1 MQKEQNEL
9 FEQIIAFCVK
19 YISIPALIAIFIKI
33 AVQVKKKQATILG
46 AIVSLLTG
54 LGMAYIAKGF
64 VEANIAKTLQPIT
77 FAFIGIMADKTAEY
91 FITRADVNKFFDTI
105 GTEIINWVKRKL
117 GKK

>member
-1 MQKEQNEL
+1 MQNNEKEIY
-9 FEQIIAFCVK
+9 EQLIAFCVK

-64 VEANIAKTLQPIT
+64 VESNVANSLQPIT

-91 FITRADVNKFFDTI
+91 FIVKASVDKFFDTI
-105 GTEIINWVKRKL
+105 GREIINWVKSKL
-117 GKK
+117 KK